1 MCNGIDVY
9 VSNIAPRQQDIYKE
23 AMAWMDNIRD
33 QPGNRIQQETQMRL
47 LTALL
52 CRGGIPIVEF
62 LDTYYRQLHTP
73 KCTTPPPPIIAS
85 TADAKPDLRTCRGC
99 GKQFSQKAFNG
110 HGESRCLIKH
120 GKEAAK

>member
-1 MCNGIDVY
+1 MCKGMTHIPP
-9 VSNIAPRQQDIYKE
+9 SQQDMYTE
-23 AMAWMDNIRD
+23 AMAWMDSMRD

-52 CRGGIPIVEF
+52 CRAGIPIVEF
-62 LDTYYRQLHTP
+62 LDTYYSQLHTP
-73 KCTTPPPPIIAS
+73 KPATNTPIIAS
-85 TADAKPDLRTCRGC
+85 TAEAKPDLRTCRGC

-110 HGESRCLIKH
+110 HGESRCLVKH